1 MPGLASPGAGQAT
14 HSPSSAAQRTRLA
27 VTAVS
32 GGSWMEV
39 RAGSSGGK
47 LLYSGTLERGQR
59 KTFEG
64 VRLQLA
70 LAEPQNVA
78 VGSTATA

>member
-1 MPGLASPGAGQAT
+1 
-14 HSPSSAAQRTRLA
+14 
-27 VTAVS
+27 
-32 GGSWMEV
+32 MEV

>member
-1 MPGLASPGAGQAT
+1 
-14 HSPSSAAQRTRLA
+14 
-27 VTAVS
+27 
-32 GGSWMEV
+32 MEV
-39 RAGSSGGK
+39 RTGSAAGK

-64 VRLQLA
+64 ERLQLA

-78 VGSTATA
+78 VRLNGNKVELPVGTTFVVMPRRIARTSS